1 MVHDQVQFINRK
13 NNNRISLQMSV
24 LKTFETVYR
33 IENVISSDFCKLYQS
48 HKTIVKAQSS

>member
-48 HKTIVKAQSS
+48 HKTIIKAQSS